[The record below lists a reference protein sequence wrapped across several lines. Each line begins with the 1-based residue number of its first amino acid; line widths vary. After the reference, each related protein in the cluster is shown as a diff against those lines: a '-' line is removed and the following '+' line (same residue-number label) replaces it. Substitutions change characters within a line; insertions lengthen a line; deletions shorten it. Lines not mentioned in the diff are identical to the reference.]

1 MITDALSTYA
11 PQSSSV
17 SPFLRSLSTALSLRY
32 PLHSSGDPF
41 ARPAHALAL
50 SGVVN
55 CLPLVTS
62 ASATGTE
69 PYPLEATENDLVKKQ
84 IGERVATMVGAVR
97 GLLPILRTAA
107 GRPGAPTGVLLSL
120 RELAKLFFQ
129 TRDSLM
135 LIRESHDVPPTVP
148 AASTNLSLPFAS
160 LASAADGAIASVLH
174 SLRREISAS
183 TSQNVR
189 VTTLETGFFQT
200 APVLTTMTS
209 SSSARPSAASPS
221 LPIRLESIYAPALA
235 RRARPTVT
243 ASQEQARNGR
253 KGTEVRKLCRRVWQI
268 LVRPAHVGAVTRSG
282 SGCEHRAYS

>member
-120 RELAKLFFQ
+120 RKLAASASRL
-129 TRDSLM
+129 DANLM
-135 LIRESHDVPPTVP
+135 LTRGSHGVTQQSPLPARTCLYPSPPSPRPQTP
-148 AASTNLSLPFAS
+148 RSLPS
-160 LASAADGAIASVLH
+160 Y
-174 SLRREISAS
+174 
-183 TSQNVR
+183 T
-189 VTTLETGFFQT
+189 
-200 APVLTTMTS
+200 
-209 SSSARPSAASPS
+209 PSAARS
-221 LPIRLESIYAPALA
+221 LPRFRRTFASRPSRLASSRRRPA
-235 RRARPTVT
+235 RRR
-243 ASQEQARNGR
+243 
-253 KGTEVRKLCRRVWQI
+253 
-268 LVRPAHVGAVTRSG
+268 
-282 SGCEHRAYS
+282 